1 MTKEVHRL
9 PMEEYV
15 SREELQQC
23 TLHQL
28 RVRLPP
34 CICQRLIAPAC
45 ATRCC
50 SAQHRCVQ
58 LLLINRIV
66 QGFPVSMVLLSK
78 VMKVMH
84 R

>member
-28 RVRLPP
+28 RVRSPP
-34 CICQRLIAPAC
+34 CICQRLVALAC
-45 ATRCC
+45 VTEHC
-50 SAQHRCVQ
+50 SAQHECVQ
-58 LLLINRIV
+58 LLLMKWSVSGI
-66 QGFPVSMVLLSK
+66 PVSMVLPSK
-78 VMKVMH
+78 DTEVMH

>member
-1 MTKEVHRL
+1 MLMILCRKERFEQVTKEVHRL

-34 CICQRLIAPAC
+34 CICQRL
-45 ATRCC
+45 
-50 SAQHRCVQ
+50 VEG
-58 LLLINRIV
+58 LLHT
-66 QGFPVSMVLLSK
+66 GPDE
-78 VMKVMH
+78 
-84 R
+84 